1 MAAAPRH
8 RCHLETSIACWPVHA
23 NLLLSLPCVTKLLK
37 HDVAEP
43 ELKATIFIFFYIY
56 LGEYVILV
64 LSKQTWQ
71 IYTCFG

>member
-1 MAAAPRH
+1 MSFRDINCVLASP
-8 RCHLETSIACWPVHA
+8 CKFIVTSPT
-23 NLLLSLPCVTKLLK
+23 LLLSLPCVTKLLK
-37 HDVAEP
+37 RDVAEP

-56 LGEYVILV
+56 LGEYVLLV